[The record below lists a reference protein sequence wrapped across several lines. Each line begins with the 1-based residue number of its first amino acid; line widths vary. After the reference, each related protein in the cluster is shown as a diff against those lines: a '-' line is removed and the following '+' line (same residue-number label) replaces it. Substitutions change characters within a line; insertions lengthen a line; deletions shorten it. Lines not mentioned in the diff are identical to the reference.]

1 MIKIELPLIF
11 EFDEYDIKMIIYLGH
26 SLSGSNDF
34 FPENVY
40 DQTSHD
46 KLEKLQLIIFDDVIQ
61 LTSLGEKVYEL
72 LKKEPKCLETFQAVE
87 QLFQF

>member
-11 EFDEYDIKMIIYLGH
+11 DFDEYDIKMIVYLGH
-26 SLSGSNDF
+26 PLSGCNEF
-34 FPENVY
+34 FPENIY

-72 LKKEPKCLETFQAVE
+72 LKKEPKCLETFHTVE
-87 QLFQF
+87 QLFQY